1 MKYSFKEKIEELF
14 SFTGEVFREFS
25 NDNATKL
32 SASLSYYTIFSL
44 APMLLI
50 VISVAS
56 IFLGKEAIEGE
67 LFGQINNLIGNEAAK
82 QVQELIKNAE
92 QSKKS
97 GVAAIIGFV
106 TLLIGATGVFAEIQ
120 DSINFIWSLKA
131 KPKNSWVKYLINR
144 FLSFSLILA
153 LGFLLLISL
162 TINALLSLFDK
173 QLQMYFESSF
183 TIFVFM
189 LVNTLVI
196 WAIITLLF
204 GVIIKVLPDG
214 KISWKDTLVGAGIT
228 SLLFMIGKFLI
239 GVYLG
244 QSTVSTAFG
253 AAGSIV
259 LILLWVYYSS
269 IILYFGAE
277 FTKVYTLRYG
287 TPIQP
292 NSNAVFILKQELE
305 VKKQST
311 VQQKA

>member
-1 MKYSFKEKIEELF
+1 MKYSFKEKIEEFF
-14 SFTGEVFREFS
+14 SFIGEVFREFS

-44 APMLLI
+44 APMLMI

-56 IFLGKEAIEGE
+56 IFLGKEAIEGQ
-67 LFGQINNLIGNEAAK
+67 LFGQINNLIGNDAAK
-82 QVQELIKNAE
+82 QVEALIKNAE
-92 QSKKS
+92 QSHKS

-131 KPKNSWVKYLINR
+131 KPKNSWVKYLVNR
-144 FLSFSLILA
+144 FLSFSLILG

-214 KISWKDTLVGAGIT
+214 KISWKDTLIGSGIT
-228 SLLFMIGKFLI
+228 SLLFMVGKFLI

-277 FTKVYTLRYG
+277 FTKVYSFRYG

-311 VQQKA
+311 ISIK